1 MTASDLRAA
10 RARQRIPMY
19 KLGAI
24 VSVHPGRLALMLN
37 ERIPLTEVVAKRV
50 AAALENMQGP
60 KGLRLR

>member
-10 RARQRIPMY
+10 RARLRIPMY

-37 ERIPLTEVVAKRV
+37 ERIALPAPVAKRV
-50 AAALENMQGP
+50 ADALQNMETS
-60 KGLRLR
+60 RAR